1 MKRTAVFLFAFVLCT
16 VVFAQ
21 NNVPRT
27 NKALPFNK
35 GINLTVWMEYSR
47 MNTLMYGRKD
57 FENIKS
63 LGVEVVRLP
72 VWFEIWNDG
81 APGYKVSDECWHL
94 LDNAVDWCE
103 ELEMSIIID
112 FHNDCNGTS
121 KTNPKIEQVLLKV
134 WPQVAERYKN
144 RGGFILYEIMNEP
157 HFSSGNI
164 DSDIKKWGKI
174 QGNVLKAIREIDQKH
189 YVVVGGGDWNS
200 IDSMLKLPDYK
211 DEKLVYN
218 FHDYSPFLFTHQGAG
233 WTDINRMKN
242 IPFPYSKE
250 KMPPLPKNPTNA
262 EKWSY
267 QNYEKDSSEEKLVAP
282 LNKAV
287 EFANKKNACL
297 MCNEFGVYMP
307 YADVEERA
315 NWYRLKLGWMD
326 ERGICRIS
334 WDYMG
339 DMGLFV
345 SSAENRFPEDLNVP
359 VVTSMG
365 YKIPD
370 GKSESWMSLAKK
382 TGDYTLYK
390 DGDTGLLR
398 THASADIKGSF
409 SYVEREGEKPV
420 IYLSQINRYGELS
433 FSFGE
438 TSDFSALKD
447 DGARLEFFIKSSDRN
462 LDLSVYFRDDES
474 KIFPWRA
481 STSVKAGS
489 FKADGQW
496 HKVSVP
502 LKSLN
507 DIGGWTSVTDWKN
520 GEGKFSWQL
529 VDSLVFQNND
539 KESTAGFYLK
549 DIRIVK

>member
-1 MKRTAVFLFAFVLCT
+1 MKRIAVLLFAFVLCT

-63 LGVEVVRLP
+63 LGVEVIRLP

-81 APGYKVSDECWHL
+81 APGYKVSDECWYL

-103 ELEMSIIID
+103 ELGMSIIID

-250 KMPPLPKNPTNA
+250 KMPPLPKNPTNT

-287 EFANKKNACL
+287 EFANKRNACL

-339 DMGLFV
+339 DMGLFCFFG
-345 SSAENRFPEDLNVP
+345 R
-359 VVTSMG
+359 
-365 YKIPD
+365 
-370 GKSESWMSLAKK
+370 
-382 TGDYTLYK
+382 
-390 DGDTGLLR
+390 
-398 THASADIKGSF
+398 
-409 SYVEREGEKPV
+409 KP
-420 IYLSQINRYGELS
+420 L
-433 FSFGE
+433 
-438 TSDFSALKD
+438 
-447 DGARLEFFIKSSDRN
+447 
-462 LDLSVYFRDDES
+462 
-474 KIFPWRA
+474 P
-481 STSVKAGS
+481 
-489 FKADGQW
+489 
-496 HKVSVP
+496 
-502 LKSLN
+502 
-507 DIGGWTSVTDWKN
+507 
-520 GEGKFSWQL
+520 
-529 VDSLVFQNND
+529 
-539 KESTAGFYLK
+539 
-549 DIRIVK
+549 

>member
-1 MKRTAVFLFAFVLCT
+1 MKRFFCLLLVLMVCACA
-16 VVFAQ
+16 FAQ
-21 NNVPRT
+21 NGVPRV
-27 NKALPFNK
+27 NKTLPFSK

-63 LGVEVVRLP
+63 LGVEVIRLP

-81 APGYKVSDECWHL
+81 APGYKVSDECWQL

-103 ELEMSIIID
+103 ELGMSIIID

-121 KTNPKIEQVLLKV
+121 KTDPKIEQVLLKV

-144 RGGFILYEIMNEP
+144 RGEFILYEIMNEP

-189 YVVVGGGDWNS
+189 YIVVGGGDWNS
-200 IDSMLKLPDYK
+200 IGSMMKLPDYK

-233 WTDINRMKN
+233 WTDIKRLKN

-262 EKWSY
+262 EKWYY
-267 QNYEKDSSEEKLVAP
+267 QNYKKDSSEETLVAP

-287 EFANKKNACL
+287 EFANKRNACL

-326 ERGICRIS
+326 GRGICRIS

-339 DMGLFV
+339 DIGLFV
-345 SSAENRFPEDLNVP
+345 SSAETRFPEDLNVP
-359 VVTSMG
+359 VVKSMG

-370 GKSESWMSLAKK
+370 GKSESWMSRAKK

-390 DGDTGLLR
+390 DGDVGLLR
-398 THASADIKGSF
+398 THASGDIKGSF
-409 SYVEREGEKPV
+409 TYIERKGEKPV
-420 IYLSQINRYGELS
+420 IFLSQINRYGELS
-433 FSFGE
+433 FLFGE
-438 TSDFSALKD
+438 TTDFSALKD
-447 DGARLEFFIKSSDRN
+447 EGAKLEFFIKSSDKN

-481 STSVKAGS
+481 STSVKASS

-496 HKVSVP
+496 HKVSIP

-507 DIGGWTSVTDWKN
+507 DVGGWSSVTDWKN

-539 KESTAGFYLK
+539 KDSTEGFYLK

>member
-1 MKRTAVFLFAFVLCT
+1 MKRTAILLFAFVLCA

-103 ELEMSIIID
+103 ELGMSIIID

-250 KMPPLPKNPTNA
+250 KMPPLPKNPTNT

-287 EFANKKNACL
+287 EFANKRNACL

-390 DGDTGLLR
+390 DGDIGLLR

-507 DIGGWTSVTDWKN
+507 DIGGWSSVTDWKN

-539 KESTAGFYLK
+539 KDSTAGFYLK

>member
-1 MKRTAVFLFAFVLCT
+1 MKRTAILLFAFVLCA

-103 ELEMSIIID
+103 ELGMSIIID

-250 KMPPLPKNPTNA
+250 KMPPLPKNPTNT

-287 EFANKKNACL
+287 EFANKRNACL
-297 MCNEFGVYMP
+297 MCTEFGVYMP

-326 ERGICRIS
+326 ERDICRIS

-390 DGDTGLLR
+390 DGDIGLLR

-507 DIGGWTSVTDWKN
+507 DIGGWSSVTDWKN

-539 KESTAGFYLK
+539 KDSTAGFYLK

>member
-1 MKRTAVFLFAFVLCT
+1 
-16 VVFAQ
+16 
-21 NNVPRT
+21 
-27 NKALPFNK
+27 
-35 GINLTVWMEYSR
+35 
-47 MNTLMYGRKD
+47 
-57 FENIKS
+57 
-63 LGVEVVRLP
+63 
-72 VWFEIWNDG
+72 
-81 APGYKVSDECWHL
+81 
-94 LDNAVDWCE
+94 
-103 ELEMSIIID
+103 
-112 FHNDCNGTS
+112 
-121 KTNPKIEQVLLKV
+121 
-134 WPQVAERYKN
+134 
-144 RGGFILYEIMNEP
+144 
-157 HFSSGNI
+157 
-164 DSDIKKWGKI
+164 
-174 QGNVLKAIREIDQKH
+174 
-189 YVVVGGGDWNS
+189 
-200 IDSMLKLPDYK
+200 
-211 DEKLVYN
+211 
-218 FHDYSPFLFTHQGAG
+218 
-233 WTDINRMKN
+233 
-242 IPFPYSKE
+242 
-250 KMPPLPKNPTNA
+250 MPPLPANPTNA
-262 EKWSY
+262 EKW
-267 QNYEKDSSEEKLVAP
+267 NYESYKKDSAEETLVAP
-282 LNKAV
+282 LDKAV
-287 EFANKKNACL
+287 EFANKRNACL

-345 SSAENRFPEDLNVP
+345 SSAETRFPEDLNAP
-359 VVTSMG
+359 VVKSMG

-370 GKSESWMSLAKK
+370 GKSETWTSRAKK

-390 DGDTGLLR
+390 DGDIGLLR

-409 SYVEREGEKPV
+409 SYIEREGEKPV
-420 IYLSQINRYGELS
+420 IYLSQINKYGELS

-447 DGARLEFFIKSSDRN
+447 DGARLEFFIKSSDKN

-502 LKSLN
+502 LKSMN
-507 DIGGWTSVTDWKN
+507 DTGGWSAVTDWKN

-529 VDSLVFQNND
+529 IDSLVFQNND
-539 KESTAGFYLK
+539 KDSAEGFYLK